1 MAINSLNSVSHGLSG
16 LVSGMDSQSMVDAM
30 LAGTQAKID
39 KQKANKTVL
48 GYRRDTYRSTM
59 KELKSFQ
66 DTFFSFG
73 ANSML
78 YSSFYNTMASST
90 KSNSFKVTAGS
101 NAQTGKT
108 TVNSVERL
116 AQSLKLKSKL
126 AKTAADV
133 EGVLDLEKL
142 KENGEIQLTLDGVTK
157 TIKLPQSDTEGV
169 KLTEDE
175 FVKQLNAS
183 IKHEFGS
190 GVTAELKGDKISFKP
205 ADSSREFSIMG
216 NADAMAVLGI
226 KTGTSNKINT
236 RMSLKDINF
245 AKELMGSSFKFNI
258 NGVDFAVEEGDSL
271 DSVISKINNSSA
283 NVKVRYSAIEDKF
296 SIEST
301 VSGEGSKIEMSQSE
315 GNLLTSLF
323 GVGQG
328 GGITGDTVYAY
339 SSMTSKVPGIA
350 EGADQAAID
359 KAFAEMN
366 TALDAYIKKDGSS
379 FKFLVDDKEIAVK
392 VTDPPKNG
400 TSYTFEDVQAA
411 IDGNAQLATKGIKL
425 ENPEIVDGKFTGKIT
440 LSSND
445 GVKVAAQDGMSLM
458 GLTGGNQKIATKD
471 TTLAQM
477 GITKPVIINIGG
489 KDLTF
494 NPSNPKNTLGYMT
507 TIMEKE
513 LETQSIAKGVTGED
527 GQPLSDQQI
536 RDKIS
541 LEVLEAPPGS
551 EGKIRLFGIDIPI
564 DITITGDDNKLFGTD
579 KIELNSAGGALDE
592 VTKGQ
597 NAVMYIN
604 GERVERNSNEFT
616 VNGLSFELKETFNE
630 NYGTETT
637 HDTTKYETIDVSR
650 DTDKIFNGVVKFMDE
665 YNKLVD
671 KTWGL
676 LKEDANYKDY
686 PPLTDKQKES
696 MSEKEVELWEK
707 KSQEGL
713 MRGDDNLEAIMDS
726 MRQVLSYKP
735 AGSKYSLADMGI
747 TTGYDMEKGIGGKL
761 IFNDKNGTGEKL
773 RDMIAQEPEALEK
786 LFTDSETGVL
796 VQLNEVIKGA
806 TTGAK
811 VGSKYAK
818 LSLVD
823 LAGSSSSD
831 TASKMYKEGR
841 EIDTNLA
848 NLKIKYE
855 AEYARYWKQFNAME
869 QMIQQM
875 NQQSSWLTQQ
885 MGG

>member
-1 MAINSLNSVSHGLSG
+1 MAINSLNAVSHGLSG

-39 KQKANKTVL
+39 KQKANRTIL
-48 GYRRDTYRSTM
+48 GYRQTTYRSTM

-66 DTFFSFG
+66 DSFFSFG
-73 ANSML
+73 SNSML
-78 YSSFYNTMASST
+78 YSSFYNTMASSS
-90 KSNSFKVTAGS
+90 KSNNFKVTAGS

-116 AQSLKLKSKL
+116 AQSLKLKSNL
-126 AKTAADV
+126 DKTAAKV

-142 KENGEIQLTLDGVTK
+142 KENGEIQLTLDGITK
-157 TIKLPQSDTEGV
+157 TIKLPQSATAGV
-169 KLTEDE
+169 KLTETE
-175 FVKQLNAS
+175 FVDQLNAS
-183 IKHEFGS
+183 IKHEFGN
-190 GVTAELKGDKISFKP
+190 GVTAAVSGGKISFVP
-205 ADSSREFSIMG
+205 GDSSREFSIMG
-216 NADAMAVLGI
+216 NADAMGVLGI

-245 AKELMGSSFKFNI
+245 DKELVGSSFKFKI

-271 DSVISKINNSSA
+271 DSVISKINSSNA

-301 VSGEGSKIEMSQSE
+301 VSGKGSEINMSQSE
-315 GNLLTSLF
+315 GNLLSSLF
-323 GVGQG
+323 GIGTG
-328 GGITGDTVYAY
+328 SNITGDTMY
-339 SSMTSKVPGIA
+339 SYTGMSGKVPGIA
-350 EGADQAAID
+350 DGADQAAID
-359 KAFAEMN
+359 KAISDMN
-366 TALDAYIKKDGSS
+366 TALDTHIRKADSS
-379 FKFLVDDKEIAVK
+379 FKFLVDDKEIEVK
-392 VTDPPKNG
+392 VSDPPKNG
-400 TSYTFEDVQAA
+400 TTYTIEDVQAA
-411 IDGNAQLATKGIKL
+411 IDGNAELAAKGVKL
-425 ENPEIVDGKFTGKIT
+425 DMEIQAGQFTGNVT
-440 LSSND
+440 LSSKD
-445 GVKVAAQDGMSLM
+445 GVKVAAKDGMSIM
-458 GLTGGNQKIATKD
+458 GITGGNEKLATKD

-477 GITKPVIINIGG
+477 GITGPVEMNVGG
-489 KDLTF
+489 TKLSFGANQKLSDVL
-494 NPSNPKNTLGYMT
+494 LA
-507 TIMEKE
+507 MENE
-513 LETQSIAKGVTGED
+513 LETQSIAKGVMGPN
-527 GQPLSDQQI
+527 GVPLTDQEI
-536 RDKIS
+536 KDKIS

-564 DITITGDDNKLFGTD
+564 DITITGDDKKLFGAD
-579 KIELNSAGGALDE
+579 KLELNSAGKALGE
-592 VTKGQ
+592 ISKGQ
-597 NAVMYIN
+597 NAVIYIN
-604 GERVERNSNEFT
+604 GEKVERNSNEFT
-616 VNGLSFELKETFNE
+616 INGLSFELKETFNTG
-630 NYGTETT
+630 YSTEPPDA
-637 HDTTKYETIDVSR
+637 HDTSKYESIDVTR
-650 DTDKIFNGVVKFMDE
+650 DTDKIFDGVVKFMDE

-686 PPLTDKQKES
+686 PPLTDKQKET

-713 MRGDDNLEAIMDS
+713 MRGDDNLESIMDA

-747 TTGYDMEKGIGGKL
+747 TTGYDMENGIGGKL
-761 IFNDKNGTGEKL
+761 IFNDKNGTGDKL
-773 RDMIAQEPEALEK
+773 RDVISQEPEALEK

-806 TTGAK
+806 TTG
-811 VGSKYAK
+811 SKGGKYGK

-841 EIDTNLA
+841 EIDKNLA

-855 AEYARYWKQFNAME
+855 AEYARYWKQFNSME
-869 QMIQQM
+869 QMINQM